1 MGNINYKKIAQE
13 NLGGII
19 LFCILIMVM
28 VTKMTCVLNW
38 QNCIPKEK
46 SQFYCMVILRIKIF
60 NYLKNKNLNV
70 TMDMD
75 IKTEKKIKKDM
86 FVINKWKG
94 YTFSFL

>member
-1 MGNINYKKIAQE
+1 
-13 NLGGII
+13 
-19 LFCILIMVM
+19 
-28 VTKMTCVLNW
+28 
-38 QNCIPKEK
+38 
-46 SQFYCMVILRIKIF
+46 MVILRIKIF
-60 NYLKNKNLNV
+60 NYLKNMNLNV